1 MSSTRPASIPDRV
14 ETLDLLR
21 LFAAFSV
28 LLYHYSF
35 RGAAGDDMTWLSVPA
50 IAPVTKYGFF
60 GVQLFFV
67 ISGFVISYSA
77 AGRNVRQFAVARA
90 ARIYPGFLAGMTFS
104 FVALLLIGAP
114 EARVSLTQWVANLA
128 ILSPALK
135 QPFMDGVYWSIVY
148 ELVFYVWISA
158 AIATGLFPRRLPVIV
173 AAWLVIALANETVLG
188 SGIVRRLFVTDDAAF
203 FAAGVMLYVLY
214 SGRRSIW
221 NWALLAAATVAAALQ
236 ADWSTDWS
244 RQHFGVPYSHIA
256 VMAVAAGAVAMVGV
270 ALLVRRTPVPAKLAL
285 AIGGL
290 TYPLYLIHQMVGYAI
305 FNRLHGVLPAPILLA
320 AVAALMLAAAWMIYR
335 FAERPGQRLVKTTL
349 NRILFPRGVVPPVP
363 AVPAAP
369 TREPV
374 AVFGP
379 VALPRAVRAAEK

>member
-1 MSSTRPASIPDRV
+1 MSSVTPSPAPERV

-28 LLYHYSF
+28 LLYHYTF
-35 RGAAGDDMTWLSVPA
+35 RGAAADGMTWLSVPA
-50 IAPVTKYGFF
+50 ITPITKYGFL

-77 AGRNVRQFAVARA
+77 AGRTVRQFAIARA

-104 FVALLLIGAP
+104 FVVLLLIGAP
-114 EARVSLTQWVANLA
+114 ETRVSLTQWVANLG

-148 ELVFYVWISA
+148 ELVFYVWISV
-158 AIATGLFPRRLPVIV
+158 AIATGLFPRRLPIIV
-173 AAWLVIALANETVLG
+173 AAWLLIALVNESVVG
-188 SGIVRRLFVTDDAAF
+188 SGVLRRLFVTDDAGF

-214 SGRRSIW
+214 TGRRSIW
-221 NWALLAAATVAAALQ
+221 NWALLAAATAVAAVQ

-244 RQHFGVPYSHIA
+244 RQHFGVPYSHVA
-256 VMAVAAGAVAMVGV
+256 VMAVAVGV
-270 ALLVRRTPVPAKLAL
+270 VAVVGGAILLRRTPVPAKLAL

-305 FNRLHGVLPAPILLA
+305 FNRLQGTLPAPILLVG
-320 AVAALMLAAAWMIYR
+320 VAATMLAAAWMIYR
-335 FAERPGQRLVKTTL
+335 FAERPGQRLVKTLLTRVL
-349 NRILFPRGVVPPVP
+349 LPQRAPSVP
-363 AVPAAP
+363 A
-369 TREPV
+369 RDPV
-374 AVFGP
+374 QVFGP
-379 VALPRAVRAAEK
+379 VVLPRAVRAPAK